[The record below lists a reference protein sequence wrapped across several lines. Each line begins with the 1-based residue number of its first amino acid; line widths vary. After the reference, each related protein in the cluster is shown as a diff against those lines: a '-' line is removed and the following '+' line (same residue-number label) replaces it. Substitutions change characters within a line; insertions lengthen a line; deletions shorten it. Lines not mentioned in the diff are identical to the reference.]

1 MQNGMVELV
10 SDNKKMILRET
21 LFWDVNLSEL
31 NTHNS
36 KSLIMER
43 VLTRGNLEEFKQ
55 LIHFYTITELSQT
68 VLKMGNLD
76 DRTLN
81 FIAEYLNL
89 PKQEFLCYR
98 KKLSNP
104 VHCSF

>member
-1 MQNGMVELV
+1 MVELTG
-10 SDNKKMILRET
+10 DNKKMILRET
-21 LFWDVNLSEL
+21 LFWDVNPAEL
-31 NTHNS
+31 NTQTS

-55 LIHFYTITELSQT
+55 LIHFYTIAELSQT

-76 DRTLN
+76 NRTLN
-81 FIAEYLNL
+81 FISEYLKL
-89 PKQEFLCYR
+89 PKKDFLCYR

-104 VHCSF
+104 LHCSF

>member
-1 MQNGMVELV
+1 MVELV
-10 SDNKKMILRET
+10 GDNKKMILRET
-21 LFWDVNLSEL
+21 LFWDINPAKL
-31 NTHNS
+31 NTHSS

-55 LIHFYTITELSQT
+55 LIRFYTKKELSQT
-68 VLKMGNLD
+68 VPKIGNLD
-76 DRTLN
+76 DQTLN

-89 PKQEFLCYR
+89 PKQDFLCYR

-104 VHCSF
+104 LHCSF

>member
-1 MQNGMVELV
+1 MKNDMIELV

-21 LFWDVNLSEL
+21 LFWDINPAKL
-31 NTHNS
+31 NTDNS

-68 VLKMGNLD
+68 VIKMANLD
-76 DRTLN
+76 NRTLN

-89 PKQEFLCYR
+89 PKRDFLCYR

-104 VHCSF
+104 LHCSF